1 MSGQSETERTG
12 KIPEKQEL
20 YRTEAYIS
28 EIRIG
33 GNNVCEIKIKPTDD
47 FAVKISESNLS
58 LITLV
63 DSSAWGNG
71 ADEAKRGAKKVI
83 GVLLGTDR
91 YFSFA
96 ENGDAAIVSYDFFL
110 SLKQQHVKVQ
120 LGFNAK
126 EEILWLTAK

>member
-1 MSGQSETERTG
+1 MSGQSETKT
-12 KIPEKQEL
+12 PEKQVL

-33 GNNVCEIKIKPTDD
+33 KNVCEVKLKPTDD
-47 FAVKISESNLS
+47 LAVKIAESNLE
-58 LITLV
+58 LILLIE
-63 DSSAWGNG
+63 SSAWNPKVGDITG
-71 ADEAKRGAKKVI
+71 GKKKVTGNFFDI
-83 GVLLGTDR
+83 DN

-96 ENGDAAIVSYDFFL
+96 RDKNKTIVNYDFIL

-126 EEILWLTAK
+126 KEILWLTAK

>member
-1 MSGQSETERTG
+1 MGNQSEIERT
-12 KIPEKQEL
+12 KKTPEKQEL

-33 GNNVCEIKIKPTDD
+33 CKNVCEVRLKPTDD
-47 FAVKISESNLS
+47 FAVKISESDLELMS
-58 LITLV
+58 LI
-63 DSSAWGNG
+63 DSSVWNKRANEIKGEKKKIIGSFFG
-71 ADEAKRGAKKVI
+71 ADRF
-83 GVLLGTDR
+83 
-91 YFSFA
+91 FSFV
-96 ENGDAAIVSYDFFL
+96 EDDDAAIASYDLIL

>member
-1 MSGQSETERTG
+1 MGDNSEAEKKER
-12 KIPEKQEL
+12 

-33 GNNVCEIKIKPTDD
+33 GKNVCEVRLKPTDD
-47 FAVKISESNLS
+47 FAVKISEPDLELMS
-58 LITLV
+58 LI
-63 DSSAWGNG
+63 DSSIWNMRASEKKGEKKG
-71 ADEAKRGAKKVI
+71 EKKKVI
-83 GVLLGTDR
+83 GGFFCTDR
-91 YFSFA
+91 YFSFV
-96 ENGDAAIVSYDFFL
+96 EDNDAAIVSYDLIL